1 MKYHSQ
7 IGAAPFCIFVL
18 PGGYGVGKEIVQL
31 LLGGENSQIHIVG
44 HSFCQGIWNRT
55 MHLDGIAVFGQQLL
69 MGQLEILAIAATG
82 EDAVVVR
89 AGWL

>member
-1 MKYHSQ
+1 MSINIF
-7 IGAAPFCIFVL
+7 IGL

-44 HSFCQGIWNRT
+44 HSFCQGIWNRA

-69 MGQLEILAIAATG
+69 MGQLEILAIATAG
-82 EDAVVVR
+82 EDAVVMW
-89 AGWL
+89 AGRL